1 METLKFMR
9 CNRCGNIVIFLQDS
23 GIPLVCC
30 GQNMEEILPNTTD
43 GAHEKHVPVV
53 KRRDDCFEIVVGS
66 VEHPMSMEH
75 YIEWIVLEYEDGFE
89 QVRLMP
95 GDRPCA
101 IFKIKKNKI
110 PVAAYAYCNL
120 HGLWKNLV

>member
-9 CNRCGNIVIFLQDS
+9 CRRCGNIVVFLQDS
-23 GIPLVCC
+23 GMPMICC
-30 GQNMEEILPNTTD
+30 GQKMEEILPNKTD
-43 GAHEKHVPVV
+43 GAYEKHLPVV
-53 KRRDDCFEIVVGS
+53 QWRDDCIEVVVGS

-75 YIEWIVLEYEDGFE
+75 FIEWIILEYEGGFE
-89 QVRLMP
+89 QIRLKP

-101 IFKIKKNKI
+101 FFEIKRNES

-120 HGLWKNLV
+120 HGLWKTVI